1 MKIRRFMLRVKNDTK
16 KKIAE
21 GKKRGRKKWDQVRNR
36 KRQRMCLP
44 VSLKNH
50 FADEIIIYYIRYI
63 IY

>member
-16 KKIAE
+16 RITE
-21 GKKRGRKKWDQVRNR
+21 GRKRGRKKWDQVRNR
-36 KRQRMCLP
+36 KRQRMCLL
-44 VSLKNH
+44 VSLKNQ